1 MTLDLT
7 SFASAIRQLEN
18 ALEYCNSHLA
28 QSDPALAVHLRAAAI
43 QAFEFT
49 YELEQFLKSVKR
61 FSDKN
66 CGKNKELE
74 HSVEPSETKNA
85 LSIKMLKRQLRQ
97 IESSDAVVRDMSFDT
112 LIRRGWAIG
121 LLNEEITRWREFRK
135 QRGTTSH
142 TYDAKKAELIYQ
154 EIPRFLKEAQYLYAA
169 IEKRQST

>member
-28 QSDPALAVHLRAAAI
+28 QSDPTLAAHLRAAAI

-49 YELEQFLKSVKR
+49 YELAV
-61 FSDKN
+61 
-66 CGKNKELE
+66 
-74 HSVEPSETKNA
+74 
-85 LSIKMLKRQLRQ
+85 KMLKRQLGQ
-97 IESSDAVVRDMSFDT
+97 IESSDVVVRDMSFDE

-121 LLNEEITRWREFRK
+121 LLNEEIAQWREFRK

-142 TYDAKKAELIYQ
+142 TYDAKKAELIFQ
-154 EIPRFLKEAQYLYAA
+154 EIPRFLSEAQYLYASL
-169 IEKRQST
+169 EKRQSS